1 MLCDAVS
8 ENNFSFWWPLF
19 STNPFL
25 FPFSAWSAKPKEIY
39 GSPPR
44 QPWIREPCR
53 YVYFLLT
60 CTAAELFNTSF
71 MSNKSEAQGHSSN
84 NKGIIVISG
93 GEGEGAI
100 RQTGAPDPLAD
111 PLEGKTVW

>member
-1 MLCDAVS
+1 
-8 ENNFSFWWPLF
+8 
-19 STNPFL
+19 
-25 FPFSAWSAKPKEIY
+25 
-39 GSPPR
+39 
-44 QPWIREPCR
+44 
-53 YVYFLLT
+53 
-60 CTAAELFNTSF
+60 